1 MQLKSTRHAKY
12 LCNYHFV
19 FIPKYRKSILD
30 KYKDD
35 LKEIFY
41 QIAEKWGFEI
51 LALEIMPDH
60 VHLFVSAPPKYAPAQ
75 IIKIFKG
82 ASSRE
87 LGIRYPEAKI
97 KGSSLWT
104 RSYFVATAGNISADV
119 IMEYIKEQ
127 YFKEVKKNEKSE

>member
-19 FIPKYRKSILD
+19 FIPKYRRSILD
-30 KYKDD
+30 RYRDD
-35 LKEIFY
+35 LKEIFH

-51 LALEIMPDH
+51 LALEVMPDH

-87 LGIRYPEAKI
+87 LGKRYPESKI
-97 KGSSLWT
+97 KGSELWT
-104 RSYFVATAGNISADV
+104 RSYFVATAGNVSADV

-127 YFKEVKKNEKSE
+127 YLRVKKNEKSK

>member
-19 FIPKYRKSILD
+19 FIPKYRRSILD
-30 KYKDD
+30 KYKED
-35 LKEIFY
+35 LKEIFH
-41 QIAEKWGFEI
+41 QIAERWGFEI

-87 LGIRYPEAKI
+87 LGKRYPELKI
-97 KGSSLWT
+97 KGSELWT
-104 RSYFVATAGNISADV
+104 RSYFVATAGNISSDV

-127 YFKEVKKNEKSE
+127 YFKEAKKNEKSE

>member
-1 MQLKSTRHAKY
+1 
-12 LCNYHFV
+12 V
-19 FIPKYRKSILD
+19 FIPKYRSILD
-30 KYKDD
+30 RYRDD
-35 LKEIFY
+35 LKEIFHR
-41 QIAEKWGFEI
+41 IAEKWGFEI

-87 LGIRYPEAKI
+87 LGKRYPESKI
-97 KGSSLWT
+97 KGSELWT
-104 RSYFVATAGNISADV
+104 RSYFVATAGSADE

-127 YFKEVKKNEKSE
+127 YFKEAKKNEKG

>member
-19 FIPKYRKSILD
+19 FIPKYRRSILD
-30 KYKDD
+30 RYRDD
-35 LKEIFY
+35 LKEIFH
-41 QIAEKWGFEI
+41 QIADKWGFEI

-60 VHLFVSAPPKYAPAQ
+60 VHLFVSAQPKYAPAQ

-87 LGIRYPEAKI
+87 LGKRYPESKI
-97 KGSSLWT
+97 KGSELGT
-104 RSYFVATAGNISADV
+104 RSYFVATAGNVSADV
-119 IMEYIKEQ
+119 IVEYIKEQ
-127 YFKEVKKNEKSE
+127 QFKEAKKNEKSK

>member
-35 LKEIFY
+35 LKEIFH

-87 LGIRYPEAKI
+87 LGKRYPESKTS
-97 KGSSLWT
+97 SSLWT
-104 RSYFVATAGNISADV
+104 RSYFVATAGNVSADV

-127 YFKEVKKNEKSE
+127 YFKEVKENEKSE

>member
-1 MQLKSTRHAKY
+1 MQLKSTRHARY

-19 FIPKYRKSILD
+19 FIPKYRSILD
-30 KYKDD
+30 RYRDD
-35 LKEIFY
+35 LEEIFY

-60 VHLFVSAPPKYAPAQ
+60 VHLFISAPPKYAPAQ

-87 LGIRYPEAKI
+87 LGKRYPECKE
-97 KGSSLWT
+97 SSELWT
-104 RSYFVATAGNISADV
+104 RSYFVATAGNVSADV

-127 YFKEVKKNEKSE
+127 YLRVKKNEKSK

>member
-19 FIPKYRKSILD
+19 FIPKYRRSILD

-35 LKEIFY
+35 LKDIFH

-60 VHLFVSAPPKYAPAQ
+60 VYLFVSAPPKYAPAQ

-87 LGIRYPEAKI
+87 LGKRYPESKI
-97 KGSSLWT
+97 KGSELWT
-104 RSYFVATAGNISADV
+104 RSYFVATTGNVSSDV
-119 IMEYIKEQ
+119 IMEYIKLT
-127 YFKEVKKNEKSE
+127 V